1 MGLIQ
6 TILVL
11 SLLAILSAFIIGGLI
26 ATPNIPPST
35 TEPPPFIN
43 LLRATAFV
51 FVVYLGGEAIAGA
64 QEEIKQPARTQGWYG
79 GHQWAFTID
88 GEQYGENPWGDSD
101 MDMLSSR
108 SIKLSQLVEEGL
120 KKFRYTYD
128 FGDSWEH
135 VVTVEKTLEA
145 HPTAKYP
152 HCTAGKRACPPEDCG
167 GPWGYDEFLVAI
179 SDPKHKEHDDLLE
192 WVGGEFD
199 PEKFDLSEVNQRLAA
214 IR

>member
-1 MGLIQ
+1 MAKSKKSG
-6 TILVL
+6 T
-11 SLLAILSAFIIGGLI
+11 
-26 ATPNIPPST
+26 
-35 TEPPPFIN
+35 
-43 LLRATAFV
+43 
-51 FVVYLGGEAIAGA
+51 VYPLKIVLGGIRPPIWRRV
-64 QEEIKQPARTQGWYG
+64 QVQNCNLTKLHEIIQRAMGWYCS
-79 GHQWAFTID
+79 HLWAFDIG

-108 SIKLSQLVEEGL
+108 SMKLSQLVDEGV

-128 FGDSWEH
+128 FGDNWEH
-135 VVTVEKTLEA
+135 VVTVEKTLDA
-145 HPTAKYP
+145 DPSAKYP

-199 PEKFDLSEVNQRLAA
+199 PEKFDLNEVNQQLAA